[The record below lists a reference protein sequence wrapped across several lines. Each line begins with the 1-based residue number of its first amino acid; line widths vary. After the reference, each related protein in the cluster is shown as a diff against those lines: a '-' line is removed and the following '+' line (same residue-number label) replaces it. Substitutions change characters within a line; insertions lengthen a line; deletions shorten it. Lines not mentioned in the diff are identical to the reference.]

1 MKHKATKR
9 ILSLLLAMVMLVG
22 LLPTAAIPV
31 FAVEESDIY
40 AEDPNYE
47 HGYFLGGRGYWEGGT
62 WVREVYDW
70 DDMDQVF
77 EKLDSASMVNY
88 GYVTVKLMENLELT
102 SADSDLYD
110 GYFKRFII
118 PAGLNNVIFDFNGHT
133 LSGTNVDSNSKNF
146 IKMEVRAGNHVTFT
160 DSVGGGGINFDAT
173 YSNTDLDISALY
185 IYTIGKRGEGY
196 NTEDPNSYPAKVT
209 FNDGTYKL
217 IGEFT
222 YIGNDSRLSAPSS
235 YIGTV
240 IADYVDVEI
249 NGGTFI
255 AENTSDNEGPWE
267 HSAFGT
273 IIRNDEVNGFSE
285 DQNPEYGTVIPF
297 VEKGHTVINGGSFIS
312 DGYAFHH
319 FDNCQTYL
327 DNGIY
332 DYYYWNDPS
341 YVYCVGLNS
350 HFHMNCPTINGGY
363 FEGQLGFTGLTL
375 TDSEGNEE
383 LSERPAFE
391 IIPKTAYFVGVDR
404 DGNKS
409 CDITNWTWDDLH
421 DMQKCT
427 VVSSELFEFKV
438 THEGTSNLTNLTRT
452 VKQSDT
458 FEMSWTVPDCLED
471 LLETEVT
478 CQPMIIVTRPNSNIE
493 PQTYAKSKITLDYS
507 EYPNDVNIR
516 FGLYIFVE
524 GEDALLQQVSYLC
537 KDFRVDVKRVYTVTD
552 NCLHCYVA
560 NDGRVWNEIIEGGS
574 CSFKIYPKD
583 YYELTDPDA
592 LEVYVNGDLVTPD
605 ADGVYTVENVTE
617 DLDIYCDGSAFTSY
631 SNLTVTANGKTVTE
645 KIFNGGTYTFKT
657 LDEFGATVPEN
668 STFTGWKI
676 GGKTYQPGETF
687 TVTGTGEIAVNAAF
701 TGLHNITVEN
711 GKAYADEAHT
721 IPISAAAEDQVIYI
735 VADPAPEGKVFS
747 YWSHQIAT
755 AGGGGSFGNY
765 DAAQTTYKV
774 YYSDVVLTPVYETQI
789 DNIVINGMTK
799 PSAGVAIDNSDY
811 SYKWG
816 CSVPADAGYTLG
828 ISYWY
833 DITDGEPEFA
843 MSDGDVFQI
852 GHTYR
857 FKARI
862 HLKADHIYPANPED
876 IAVVLSGIDAEDY
889 QCTINE
895 VGYTSA
901 TIYFE
906 FTCEREE
913 PDTSI
918 ERPEGSGTVGDPFK
932 ISTVG
937 ELYWFTGFTN
947 NYVAVGED
955 FAVERNKAHA
965 ILMNDII
972 VNPELLTD
980 SYGLNAS
987 SSLLADWS
995 PICASK
1001 GSPYCGTFD
1010 GQGYSISGLYYNTNG
1025 YQYEAYGF
1033 IARLGENGAVKNLT
1047 LKDTYFFRVYTGN
1060 VTPYAAGIVAFAPE
1074 ASNRIENCHFDGVV
1088 GTKSDN
1094 FGGIAGGIVAT
1105 NAGTIKDC
1113 TVRGRVIGRD
1123 SYSGDNG
1130 KAGGIA
1136 GQAYVTAMISDCT
1149 NYAEVLCMDSGPGVG
1164 YAGGIAGYL
1173 AGTVKDCSNWGF
1185 IHMYN
1190 HNNYTYAGGIVGAA
1204 SGTAEQRAVISRC
1217 FNEASFTGSGGSGIV
1232 DYIYN
1237 GYVTVKNCYNTGS
1250 VTTGI
1255 VGIAKGAGIS
1265 ITYCHNVGI
1274 TTKPIIDSIINADDI
1289 EMENC
1294 YYVETS
1300 HYDTDRVEM
1309 TEAMLA
1315 EEFADGTVLA
1325 LLNNGHWTQG
1335 EDDEYPVLGEIPGVT
1350 VSGMVISFGKESEK
1364 TIVQLFPSGSETPAF
1379 SITLTGTHAMYSFEG
1394 VEAGIYTMKVSK
1406 ANHVTREY
1414 TVFVG
1419 NSPIP
1424 LDAKI
1429 HLLGDVTGDGKI
1441 NSLDKKK
1448 IYNHINGEALTGYE
1462 FDVANVKSTDTKIN
1476 SLDKKMI
1483 YNHINGES
1491 LWE

>member
-9 ILSLLLAMVMLVG
+9 ILSLLLTMVMLVG

-70 DDMDQVF
+70 DDMAQVF

-88 GYVTVKLMENLELT
+88 GYVTVKLMENLGLT

-118 PAGLNNVIFDFNGHT
+118 PAGLNNVVFDFNGHT
-133 LSGTNVDSNSKNF
+133 LSGTNVSSNSKNF
-146 IKMEVRAGNHVTFT
+146 IKMEVREGNHVTFT

-173 YSNTDLDISALY
+173 YSYTDLDISALY
-185 IYTIGKRGEGY
+185 IYTFGKRGEGY
-196 NTEDPNSYPAKVT
+196 NTEDPDSYPAKVT
-209 FNDGTYKL
+209 FNGGTYRL

-222 YIGNDSRLSAPSS
+222 YIGNDSRLSSPSS
-235 YIGTV
+235 YVGTV

-255 AENTSDNEGPWE
+255 ADNTSDEE
-267 HSAFGT
+267 DSCELSAFGT
-273 IIRNDEVNGFSE
+273 IIRNDEENGFPE

-297 VEKGHTVINGGSFIS
+297 EETGHTVINGGSFIS

-332 DYYYWNDPS
+332 DYYYWHNAY

-409 CDITNWTWDDLH
+409 YDITNWTWDDLH
-421 DMQKCT
+421 DMQKCI

-438 THEGTSNLTNLTRT
+438 THEGTSNLTKLTRT

-458 FEMSWTVPDCLED
+458 FEMSWTIPSYLEG
-471 LLETEVT
+471 EVV
-478 CQPMIIVTRPNSNIE
+478 CQPMIAVTRPNSNIE

-507 EYPNDVNIR
+507 EYPNDVNIS
-516 FGLYIFVE
+516 FGLYVFVE
-524 GEDALLQQVSYLC
+524 GEDALLQQAAFLR
-537 KDFRVDVKRVYTVTD
+537 KDFRVDVKRVYTATD
-552 NCLHCYVA
+552 NCLHCYAA
-560 NDGRVWNEIIEGGS
+560 NDGRVWNEIVEGGS

-583 YYELTDPDA
+583 YYELTDPDK

-605 ADGVYTVENVTE
+605 GDGVYTVQNVTE

-676 GGKTYQPGETF
+676 GGKTYQPGETY
-687 TVTGTGEIAVNAAF
+687 TVPGGTEIAVNAAF
-701 TGLHNITVEN
+701 TGLHTITVEN

-747 YWSHQIAT
+747 YWKEIEISSY
-755 AGGGGSFGNY
+755 GGDGWFGDY
-765 DAAQTTYKV
+765 ASAETTYTV
-774 YYSDVVLTPVYETQI
+774 YYSDVVLAPVYETQI

-816 CSVPADAGYTLG
+816 CSVPADAGYSLG
-828 ISYWY
+828 ICYWY

-843 MSDGDVFQI
+843 MSSGDVFQI

-857 FKARI
+857 FRAKINLYGDTILAA
-862 HLKADHIYPANPED
+862 KED
-876 IAVVLSGIDAEDY
+876 ISVTLNGIDAES
-889 QCTINE
+889 
-895 VGYTSA
+895 YTRMISEYSQIYENMV
-901 TIYFE
+901 IYFE

-913 PDTSI
+913 PDTALI
-918 ERPEGSGTVGDPFK
+918 RPKGDGTEGNPFQ
-932 ISTVG
+932 ITNIG
-937 ELYWFTGFTN
+937 ELYWFAAFVNGTASYPDGVT
-947 NYVAVGED
+947 
-955 FAVERNKAHA
+955 VERSEACA
-965 ILMNDII
+965 IVMNDIT
-972 VNPELLTD
+972 VNPELLTED
-980 SYGLNAS
+980 GELNGTSGFAQ
-987 SSLLADWS
+987 WS
-995 PICASK
+995 PIAPANGYK
-1001 GSPYCGTFD
+1001 GTFD
-1010 GQGYSISGLYYNTNG
+1010 GQGYAISGIYYNPGIDTAF
-1025 YQYEAYGF
+1025 YSTYYAGF
-1033 IARLGENGAVKNLT
+1033 FGCCIDDGGIVRNLT
-1047 LKDTYFFRVYTGN
+1047 LKDTYIGAPREKSTYD
-1060 VTPYAAGIVAFAPE
+1060 AGGIAGMVA
-1074 ASNRIENCHFDGVV
+1074 SGGTVENCHFDGTVTADDTN
-1088 GTKSDN
+1088 GTYTI
-1094 FGGIAGGIVAT
+1094 GGIAGRNQGVIR
-1105 NAGTIKDC
+1105 NC
-1113 TVRGRVIGRD
+1113 TTKGLVKG
-1123 SYSGDNG
+1123 YTMGDI
-1130 KAGGIA
+1130 GGIA
-1136 GQAYVTAMISDCT
+1136 GKVARYTEDGGYVIGCVNEATVKNTRSDD
-1149 NYAEVLCMDSGPGVG
+1149 VLI
-1164 YAGGIAGYL
+1164 YTGGIAGELYN
-1173 AGTVKDCSNWGF
+1173 GNIRDCCNKGNVSAVNDP
-1185 IHMYN
+1185 
-1190 HNNYTYAGGIVGAA
+1190 AGIVSYVYGD
-1204 SGTAEQRAVISRC
+1204 SSVIRC
-1217 FNEASFTGSGGSGIV
+1217 WNEGDIEGEDSAGIV
-1232 DYIYN
+1232 SQLRA
-1237 GYVTVKNCYNTGS
+1237 TVKNCYNTGS
-1250 VTTGI
+1250 VN
-1255 VGIAKGAGIS
+1255 GAGIVARPYSYCS
-1265 ITYCHNVGI
+1265 ITYCHNVGDADSI
-1274 TTKPIIDSIINADDI
+1274 VSFIDSYATI
-1289 EMENC
+1289 ENC
-1294 YYVETS
+1294 YYLADSETDVLDGTT
-1300 HYDTDRVEM
+1300 YKTADQ
-1309 TEAMLA
+1309 
-1315 EEFADGTVLA
+1315 FADGTVLA

-1335 EDDEYPVLGEIPGVT
+1335 EDDEYPVLGDAPGVT
-1350 VSGMVISFGKESEK
+1350 VSGMVTSFGKESEQ
-1364 TIVQLFPSGSETPAF
+1364 TTVQLFPSGSDTPAF
-1379 SITLTGTHAMYSFEG
+1379 SVTLTGTHAMYSFEG
-1394 VEAGIYTMKVSK
+1394 VEAGTYTMKVSK

-1414 TVFVG
+1414 TVVVG

-1429 HLLGDVTGDGKI
+1429 HLLGDINGDGRI
-1441 NSLDKKK
+1441 NVSDVGLANAHAKKVSTL
-1448 IYNHINGEALTGYE
+1448 EGYQ
-1462 FDVANVKSTDTKIN
+1462 FDCANVNGDTRITISDVGLLNAHAKKT
-1476 SLDKKMI
+1476 SL
-1483 YNHINGES
+1483 
-1491 LWE
+1491 LW